1 MGRYLEELD
10 FRYNARE
17 VSDVE
22 RRDMTIAGIGGK
34 RFEVPGLMR
43 KAVTR

>member
-34 RFEVPGLMR
+34 RLRYRDSCGKR
-43 KAVTR
+43 